1 LTAAVDATALEG
13 TVHSTSATS
22 VDLTTDGVRRTFSV
36 LLNDDV
42 VDVDSP
48 LGSSSYTVV
57 PRFPDHSH
65 DAVAGSLVAPMPGSV
80 VRVLVGAGDTVEKGQ
95 PLVVLE
101 AMKMEHTVSA
111 PAGGSVTDVR
121 VSAGQQVEAGS
132 VLVVVEGTEDE
143 D

>member
-1 LTAAVDATALEG
+1 
-13 TVHSTSATS
+13 
-22 VDLTTDGVRRTFSV
+22 
-36 LLNDDV
+36 
-42 VDVDSP
+42 
-48 LGSSSYTVV
+48 
-57 PRFPDHSH
+57 
-65 DAVAGSLVAPMPGSV
+65 MPGSV
-80 VRVLVGAGDTVEKGQ
+80 VRVLVAAGDTVEKGQ